1 MKQVP
6 NPDHPGWYL
15 RKELEARKWTNLHF
29 ADLTG
34 INVTT
39 VSRIIQGG
47 SSINAKRAIAIGK
60 TFGTGPE
67 VWMNLQAAY
76 DLWQAGYRSKS

>member
-15 RKELEARKWTNLHF
+15 REELEERMWTKFHF

-34 INVTT
+34 MHHIT
-39 VSRIIQGG
+39 VSWIIRGWAK
-47 SSINAKRAIAIGK
+47 INAKRAIAIGK
-60 TFGTGPE
+60 AFGTGPE
-67 VWMNLQAAY
+67 VWMKLQTAY
-76 DLWQAGYRSKS
+76 DLWRAGYRSES